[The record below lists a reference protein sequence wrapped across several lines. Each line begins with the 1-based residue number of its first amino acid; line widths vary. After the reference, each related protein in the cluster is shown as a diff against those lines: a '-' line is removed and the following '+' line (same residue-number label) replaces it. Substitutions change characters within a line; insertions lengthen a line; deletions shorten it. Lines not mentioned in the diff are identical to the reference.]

1 MSAFYY
7 CGDAKVDAQRMG
19 CIVGLP
25 VAYLGEELSSAACLL
40 THLDRD
46 EFAAVFH
53 DGFAQQHRSAM
64 TLLSAPKDALAESF
78 LGAQNDAAI
87 VQEVIIDFVRR
98 HASDLPQLAIPSM
111 A

>member
-7 CGDAKVDAQRMG
+7 CGDVKVDSQRMG

-25 VAYLGEELSSAACLL
+25 VSYLGEDLSSAACLL

-46 EFAAVFH
+46 AFAAVFH
-53 DGFAQQHRSAM
+53 EGFAQVHRSAV
-64 TLLSAPKDALAESF
+64 TLLSAPRDALAESF
-78 LGAQNDAAI
+78 LGAQNDGAMVQDI
-87 VQEVIIDFVRR
+87 VIDFVRR
-98 HASDLPQLAIPSM
+98 HASDLPMLAIPSR